1 MAEKRQK
8 WREWAEN
15 EENQGVLA
23 AWARAGMPDSEIAK
37 RIGISRSTL
46 GEWKRKYPEIQKAL
60 NTGAEFA
67 DSLVEN
73 SLYKKAVGFYVME
86 QKAFK
91 VKTVEYNEAGKR
103 VRESEELQ
111 VAEERHYIEPDIKA
125 IIFWLKNRKPDV
137 WKEKI
142 VEGAGDDEGTGIVVL
157 TPEQIE
163 QITNEVK
170 DDKTG

>member
-15 EENQGVLA
+15 GENQGVLA

-91 VKTVEYNEAGKR
+91 VKTVEYNEDGKR

-111 VAEERHYIEPDIKA
+111 LAEERHYIEPDIKA

-157 TPEQIE
+157 TPAQIE
-163 QITNEVK
+163 QIANEVK
-170 DDKTG
+170 DDKTD